1 MRSLSRPGV
10 ATSTSAPRRR
20 VADCLVI
27 DMPPTTV
34 ASRRCTAVAYGVR
47 ASVTCWA
54 SSRVGTRTMASG
66 ARGSLRRPAVRASR
80 ARPKARVLPE
90 PVRPRPR
97 MSRPASEFGRVA
109 PWIGKGSVTPCAARV
124 FSSAAGMSRSAK
136 ASTDGSAGVTVSG
149 RANSAGAA
157 TAGLR
162 RAEGLEP
169 PWGRERG
176 APPRPFAGAWEPAP
190 WPRPRPRAGRERGVR
205 SWRSERSELVIR
217 NCPPGGFLGNCR
229 MGLLRCAARPSGC
242 APRMCAQNGSMTTD
256 RRSDSTNRGPHLHG
270 AGPGQRGT
278 RPTIRPG
285 RCSRP
290 AGPSGPA

>member
-1 MRSLSRPGV
+1 MFLSRVAENSIRWPSGSTCLSSATTCGMKPMSAIWSASSRTVMATSSRRQSPRSMRSLVGRGV
-10 ATSTSAPRRR
+10 ATRISAPRRR

-34 ASRRCTAVAYGVR
+34 ASRRFTAVAYGVS

-66 ARGSLRRPAVRASR
+66 ARGSARRPAVRASM
-80 ARPKARVLPE
+80 ASPKARVLPE

-97 MSRPASEFGRVA
+97 MSRLKASEFGRVA

-136 ASTDGSAGVTVSG
+136 ASTEGSAGVTVSG
-149 RANSAGAA
+149 RANSPCGGVA
-157 TAGLR
+157 R
-162 RAEGLEP
+162 RRPAWSRP
-169 PWGRERG
+169 GRASRSADGSGVRRRG
-176 APPRPFAGAWEPAP
+176 RWTGPARSGKA

-205 SWRSERSELVIR
+205 SWRSELVIR

-229 MGLLRCAARPSGC
+229 MG
-242 APRMCAQNGSMTTD
+242 
-256 RRSDSTNRGPHLHG
+256 
-270 AGPGQRGT
+270 
-278 RPTIRPG
+278 
-285 RCSRP
+285 
-290 AGPSGPA
+290 